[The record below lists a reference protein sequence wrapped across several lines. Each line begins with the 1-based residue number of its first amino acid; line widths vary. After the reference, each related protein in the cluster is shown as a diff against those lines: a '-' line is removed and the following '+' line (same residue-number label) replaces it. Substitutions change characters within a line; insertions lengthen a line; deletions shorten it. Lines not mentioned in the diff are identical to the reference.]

1 MENIFINVAENSDAF
16 AFSVYRIMFFCFGC
30 VGTDA
35 AEPIKTILLVEEDEP
50 QACVFILKCKTATR
64 CSIVHETDAKKAL
77 GRFARGEKYDLVIS
91 DVCMAGMDGIAFL
104 RAMFS
109 NGFNEQAKANIATTA
124 APVLS
129 RHPSDVTIHRNLS
142 ELVKD
147 FNVLVHDKSHGDII
161 NLPRVVKTLLE
172 SDSFSVEDARMVMT
186 STPWDGRIAN
196 DTNGVSVRSDLSE
209 SSIRSADLSE
219 SSIRSGR
226 RSEASS
232 IGDKLVSSCL
242 VDGVRVRSFY
252 ARAFRE
258 RNFSKKK

>member
-1 MENIFINVAENSDAF
+1 MDINVAVNSDAF

-35 AEPIKTILLVEEDEP
+35 AEPMKTILYVEDDEL
-50 QACVFILKCKTATR
+50 QARVFILKCKTATR

-77 GRFARGEKYDLVIS
+77 GRLARGEKYDLVIS
-91 DVCMAGMDGIAFL
+91 DVCMRGMDGIAFL

-109 NGFNEQAKANIATTA
+109 NRFNEQAKASIAVTA
-124 APVLS
+124 TPVFS
-129 RHPSDVTIHRNLS
+129 SHPSDVSIHRKLS
-142 ELVKD
+142 ELVKN
-147 FNVLVHDKSHGDII
+147 FNVLVHDKSHADRV

-172 SDSFSVEDARMVMT
+172 TDSFSVEDARIVMNST
-186 STPWDGRIAN
+186 SIRNPWDGRIAN
-196 DTNGVSVRSDLSE
+196 DTNDTNDTNDVSVRSGV
-209 SSIRSADLSE
+209 SE

-226 RSEASS
+226 SAASS

-252 ARAFRE
+252 ARAFKE
-258 RNFSKKK
+258 RTFCE